1 MGSIKES
8 ISKFKLNIIQIDV
21 GDIGH
26 LNKDKQLFLTGRS
39 KDTITL
45 KNAKKIN
52 TVFVESIFDEC
63 SAVQEVFVKCKGKGY
78 KMLEDI

>member
-1 MGSIKES
+1 M
-8 ISKFKLNIIQIDV
+8 
-21 GDIGH
+21 
-26 LNKDKQLFLTGRS
+26 NKDKQLFLTGRS

-63 SAVQEVFVKCKGKGY
+63 SAVQEVFVKCKGKG
-78 KMLEDI
+78 

>member
-1 MGSIKES
+1 MKKES
-8 ISKFKLNIIQIDV
+8 ICLLKLNIIQIDV
-21 GDIGH
+21 GDIGFI
-26 LNKDKQLFLTGRS
+26 NKDKQLFLTGRS

-63 SAVQEVFVKCKGKGY
+63 SAVQEVFVKCKGK
-78 KMLEDI
+78 E